1 MIMRLLISSLFYKS
15 PFENLQGH
23 ADKIREC
30 AQLFHEAVICH
41 IGEDCKEF
49 DLLTEKV
56 AHLESE
62 ADAVKRNIRNHL
74 PRGILMPVDKFQFLQ
89 YLREQDKVLDEVEEA
104 LFWLSFRP
112 RGVPKEVSEDLT
124 HLVEAVLPAIEKLPE
139 LVALAT
145 QYFRG
150 KSEEVRTKMKSLIR
164 DIRQHEREADF
175 LERELKFKIF
185 SIIKDALVVYHLIRL
200 VEIVGNIAD
209 HAQNASDRMRA
220 MIAR

>member
-1 MIMRLLISSLFYKS
+1 MRLLISSLFYKS
-15 PFENLQGH
+15 PFENLQKH
-23 ADKIREC
+23 ADMVKQC
-30 AQLFHEAVICH
+30 AELFKEATACH

-56 AHLESE
+56 AQLESE

-74 PRGILMPVDKFQFLQ
+74 PKGILMPVDKFQFLH

-112 RGVPKEVSEDLT
+112 RSIPDEVAEDIYQ
-124 HLVEAVLPAIEKLPE
+124 LVEAVVPPIVRLSE
-139 LVALAT
+139 LVVLASKF
-145 QYFRG
+145 FR
-150 KSEEVRTKMKSLIR
+150 SRSNAHRTKMKGLIR
-164 DIRQHEREADF
+164 DIRQYEREADL

-185 SIIKDALVVYHLIRL
+185 SVIKDALIVYHLIRL

-220 MIAR
+220 MIAK